1 MIIVYTGKRHVRY
14 GTLPI
19 EAWVMDENGHVLQPP
34 RQVDRIVRKKA
45 TTRTSWAGLSTRRV
59 KCYNQPPEQ
68 IFWDCSR
75 EKACS

>member
-34 RQVDRIVRKKA
+34 RQVGPY
-45 TTRTSWAGLSTRRV
+45 RTQAGDDEDLVGRA
-59 KCYNQPPEQ
+59 QHPEG
-68 IFWDCSR
+68 
-75 EKACS
+75 EVL